1 MADKAIIGNAVCRRG
16 SRKRQVGIMT
26 AHVAKFVS
34 EIRELKPIQALRSV
48 RALIANPEST
58 GEVFKIIEAL
68 KGGSLARASRRL
80 AESPEGAE
88 LLRRKP
94 DILPVLSDRQ
104 RLRAMPEG
112 SLGRAYLDFV
122 ESQYLSA
129 DGLVQASEEA
139 PRPGVA
145 NPDERW
151 LANRLRDIH
160 DLQHVMCGYGRDE
173 LGELCL
179 LSFMVT
185 QTPNRG
191 IAFIIFMA
199 KRKFRQE
206 APHVP
211 VEICVAEGR
220 RMGEAAQW
228 FATVNWEERLEQPLA
243 QLRAELGV
251 TKPTVYRGAIAQAPA
266 NPTKKRAHEPH
277 QGVNS

>member
-1 MADKAIIGNAVCRRG
+1 
-16 SRKRQVGIMT
+16 MT
-26 AHVAKFVS
+26 AHMTKIVS
-34 EIRELKPIQALRSV
+34 EIKGLKPLQALRSV

-68 KGGSLARASRRL
+68 KGSSLARAAQRL
-80 AESPEGAE
+80 AASPEGRE
-88 LLRRKP
+88 LLLRKP

-129 DGLVQASEEA
+129 DGLVEASEEA
-139 PRPGVA
+139 PRGRENNA
-145 NPDERW
+145 DERW

-206 APHVP
+206 APQVP

-220 RMGEAAQW
+220 RMGDAATW
-228 FATVNWEERLEQPLA
+228 FATVNWEERLAEPLLE
-243 QLRAELGV
+243 LRAELGLQ
-251 TKPTVYRGAIAQAPA
+251 KPTVYRGAINQSPNGARVAAQ
-266 NPTKKRAHEPH
+266 
-277 QGVNS
+277 

>member
-1 MADKAIIGNAVCRRG
+1 MA
-16 SRKRQVGIMT
+16 

-34 EIRELKPIQALRSV
+34 EIKDLRPIQALRSV

-68 KGGSLARASRRL
+68 KGASLARASQRL
-80 AESPEGAE
+80 AASPEGEA

-94 DILPVLSDRQ
+94 DILSVLSDRE

-129 DGLVQASEEA
+129 DGLVAASEEA
-139 PRPGVA
+139 PRPGEA
-145 NPDERW
+145 DADERW

-160 DLQHVMCGYGRDE
+160 DLQHVVCGYGRDE

-191 IAFIIFMA
+191 ISFIIFVA

-220 RMGEAAQW
+220 RMGEAAKW
-228 FATVNWEERLEQPLA
+228 FATVNWEERLEQPLE
-243 QLRAELGV
+243 QLRTELAV
-251 TKPTVYRGAIAQAPA
+251 TKPTVYLGAICQAPA
-266 NPTKKRAHEPH
+266 KPYIKRAHKPRE
-277 QGVNS
+277 GVSS

>member
-1 MADKAIIGNAVCRRG
+1 
-16 SRKRQVGIMT
+16 MT
-26 AHVAKFVS
+26 AQMTKIVS
-34 EIRELKPIQALRSV
+34 EIKDLKPLQALRSV

-68 KGGSLARASRRL
+68 KGASLARAAQRL
-80 AESPEGAE
+80 GESPEGRG
-88 LLRRKP
+88 LLQRKP
-94 DILPVLSDRQ
+94 DILPVLSDRA

-112 SLGRAYLDFV
+112 SIGRAYLDFV
-122 ESQYLSA
+122 ESQDLSA
-129 DGLVQASEEA
+129 DGLVGASEEA
-139 PRPGVA
+139 PRGRERSA
-145 NPDERW
+145 DETW

-160 DLQHVMCGYGRDE
+160 DLQHVICGYGRDE

-206 APHVP
+206 APQVP

-220 RMGEAAQW
+220 RMGEAATW
-228 FATVNWEERLEQPLA
+228 FATVNWEEQLERPLTEI
-243 QLRAELGV
+243 RAELGV
-251 TKPTVYRGAIAQAPA
+251 QKPKVYRGAIGQALLKSE
-266 NPTKKRAHEPH
+266 NTRAHKP
-277 QGVNS
+277 GTGATS

>member
-1 MADKAIIGNAVCRRG
+1 
-16 SRKRQVGIMT
+16 MT
-26 AHVAKFVS
+26 AHMTKIVS
-34 EIRELKPIQALRSV
+34 EIKGLKPLQALRSV

-68 KGGSLARASRRL
+68 KGSSLARAVQRL
-80 AESPEGAE
+80 AASPEGRE
-88 LLRRKP
+88 LLLGKP

-129 DGLVQASEEA
+129 DGLVEASEEA
-139 PRPGVA
+139 PRGRENNA
-145 NPDERW
+145 DERW

-206 APHVP
+206 APQVP

-220 RMGEAAQW
+220 RMGDAATW
-228 FATVNWEERLEQPLA
+228 FATVNWEERLAEPLLE
-243 QLRAELGV
+243 LRAELGLQ
-251 TKPTVYRGAIAQAPA
+251 KPTVYRGAINQSLNGARVAAQ
-266 NPTKKRAHEPH
+266 
-277 QGVNS
+277 

>member
-1 MADKAIIGNAVCRRG
+1 
-16 SRKRQVGIMT
+16 MT
-26 AHVAKFVS
+26 AHVTKFVS
-34 EIRELKPIQALRSV
+34 EIKGLKPLQALRSV

-68 KGGSLARASRRL
+68 KGASLDRAVQRL
-80 AESPEGAE
+80 AASPEGSD
-88 LLRRKP
+88 LLLRKP

-104 RLRAMPEG
+104 GLRAMPEG
-112 SLGRAYLDFV
+112 SVGRAYLDFV
-122 ESQYLSA
+122 ESQDLSA
-129 DGLVQASEEA
+129 DGLVEASEEA
-139 PRPGVA
+139 PRGRERNA
-145 NPDERW
+145 DERW

-199 KRKFRQE
+199 KRRFRQE
-206 APHVP
+206 APQIP

-220 RMGEAAQW
+220 RMGDAATW
-228 FATVNWEERLEQPLA
+228 FATVNWEERLAEPLA
-243 QLRAELGV
+243 DLRVELGLQ
-251 TKPTVYRGAIAQAPA
+251 KPTVYLGAIKQSLNGSMASAQ
-266 NPTKKRAHEPH
+266 
-277 QGVNS
+277 